1 MSSLPQVQ
9 GLPQTYEA
17 VPVQSYSVQMDQA
30 YQAVSSAPAPGKGKR
45 KNGVRTKKLPQI
57 LNGESPESND
67 NYCKLMQDPNFKLS
81 PLALGFIPRG
91 FWVND
96 SVSFGDLVNNFFQ
109 KKNNSNCRFPQKLYN
124 ALQIVSKNPEM
135 WPYIGVAWVSEKI
148 FKVDKYIFGR
158 LLGISSFDGGLFHSQ
173 GNFPSHGFREV
184 YNDAELSVDL
194 TGVDF
199 DRVRLITHTEVFAKD
214 VDEVFVNQLK
224 WNNNDITSKT
234 L

>member
-9 GLPQTYEA
+9 GLPQAYDQGSGAGYSSQMEQTY
-17 VPVQSYSVQMDQA
+17 QMVAD
-30 YQAVSSAPAPGKGKR
+30 PPTPGKSKR
-45 KNGVRTKKLPQI
+45 KSGTRTKRLPAI
-57 LNGESPESND
+57 LDGDFPESNE
-67 NYCKLMQDPNFKLS
+67 NYTKILQDPNVKLS
-81 PLALGFIPRG
+81 PSQLGFVPKG

-96 SVSFGDLVNNFFQ
+96 SITFGDVVNNFFQ

-135 WPYIGVAWVSEKI
+135 WPYIGVCWMNDKI

-173 GNFPSHGFREV
+173 GNFPSHGFYEV
-184 YNDAELSVDL
+184 YHDAALSIDL
-194 TGVDF
+194 TGIDF
-199 DRVRLITHTEVFAKD
+199 DRVRLITHSNGFAQD
-214 VDEVFVNQLK
+214 VDENFINQLK
-224 WNNNDITSKT
+224 WNNNDSTNKG